1 MHRDR
6 LIMKQTRFS
15 FFAILMAIVLAS
27 CAIHKNTPTA
37 TQGGKYSEDLSV
49 WRPKPESFV
58 DNTNTT
64 IASDSR
70 KQTTYI
76 EPKYAVNKQ
85 IDIVLDSMDRYN
97 LSRKYI
103 EGFTIQI
110 YTGLKREDALSAK
123 KQLTS
128 SLPELDAEVQY
139 VQPNFR
145 VKVGKYYHRL
155 DAQQDYSEVKQ
166 YFSSAIIVPDKLPI
180 E

>member
-1 MHRDR
+1 MQRSR
-6 LIMKQTRFS
+6 ISFLVVLI
-15 FFAILMAIVLAS
+15 ALILAS
-27 CAIHKNTPTA
+27 CA
-37 TQGGKYSEDLSV
+37 TQKSSTTSTQGKYSEDLSV
-49 WRPKPESFV
+49 WRPKVEAPVEI
-58 DNTNTT
+58 TNTT
-64 IASDSR
+64 ATDGR
-70 KQTTYI
+70 KQTIYV

-85 IDIVLDSMDRYN
+85 IDVVLDSIDRYN
-97 LSRKYI
+97 IARKYI

-139 VQPNFR
+139 IQPNFR
-145 VKVGKYYHRL
+145 VKVGKYLNRL
-155 DAQQDYSEVKQ
+155 EAQQDYSEVKR